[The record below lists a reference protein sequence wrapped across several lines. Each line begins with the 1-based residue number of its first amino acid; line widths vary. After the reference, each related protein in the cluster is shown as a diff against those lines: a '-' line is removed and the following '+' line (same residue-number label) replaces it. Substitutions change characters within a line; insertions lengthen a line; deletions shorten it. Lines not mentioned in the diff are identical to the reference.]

1 MVVRCTSCSFNAV
14 LPVLLTLPVSAGL
27 ILLVVTARRRRRN
40 PFTLDDDRDVRENIV
55 RYDDE
60 GGGEEDTEAFDMAA
74 LRHLNATRDGG
85 EGAGAGASRYDTAPE
100 LLSSRYRESQ
110 HNATMAMAPLPPTQA
125 QPPPPPQAAAPPPA
139 PDNTVFREFILSR
152 LLEADL
158 DSAAPPYDSLQT
170 YAFEGSGS
178 PAESLSSLGSPS
190 SESEHAYDFLTE
202 WGADF
207 GKLADLYGHS
217 DGRSSKADLRAPRL
231 VVGEPGGAKPT
242 VPMRR

>member
-1 MVVRCTSCSFNAV
+1 M
-14 LPVLLTLPVSAGL
+14 TLPVPVGL
-27 ILLVVTARRRRRN
+27 VLLVATARRRRRN

-74 LRHLNATRDGG
+74 LRHLNATRDG
-85 EGAGAGASRYDTAPE
+85 EGAGTRRYDNAPE
-100 LLSSRYRESQ
+100 LLAARYREPQ
-110 HNATMAMAPLPPTQA
+110 HNATVAMAPPPPTQV
-125 QPPPPPQAAAPPPA
+125 QPPLPPPA

-178 PAESLSSLGSPS
+178 AAESLSSLESPS

-217 DGRSSKADLRAPRL
+217 DGRSSKTDLRSPRL
-231 VVGEPGGAKPT
+231 VVGETGGAEPT
-242 VPMRR
+242 VPLRR